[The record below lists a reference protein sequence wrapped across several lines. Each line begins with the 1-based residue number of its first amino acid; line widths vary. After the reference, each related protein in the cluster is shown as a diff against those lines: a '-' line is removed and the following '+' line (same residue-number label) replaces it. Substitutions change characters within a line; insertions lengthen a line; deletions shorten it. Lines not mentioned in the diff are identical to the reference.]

1 MESSLDE
8 RREVRQVEDQEPR
21 DEDGQPRDPDDQDPL
36 YGDDVEPRDS
46 DGSDELEAEILQAD
60 HPFGAGLWGTTA
72 EEEVAGEGLD
82 RALAQERPEAES
94 TEEALELVDEE
105 GVDTEEELIGEVVLA
120 SDPFAPPEEAALSVT
135 DEAPG
140 ATDHEDPHPDQ
151 DIDEEDD
158 ED

>member
-1 MESSLDE
+1 
-8 RREVRQVEDQEPR
+8 VKDQEPR
-21 DEDGQPRDPDDQDPL
+21 DESGQTRDPDDHDPHY

-60 HPFGAGLWGTTA
+60 HPFATGLWGTTA

-82 RALAQERPEAES
+82 RALAQERPETPP
-94 TEEALELVDEE
+94 TEEALEIVDEE
-105 GVDTEEELIGEVVLA
+105 GVDTEAELIGDAVLA
-120 SDPFAPPEEAALSVT
+120 VDAFASPEEAALSVT

-140 ATDHEDPHPDQ
+140 ATNHEDPHPDQ
-151 DIDEEDD
+151 DDEEAD

>member
-1 MESSLDE
+1 MK
-8 RREVRQVEDQEPR
+8 DQEPR
-21 DEDGQPRDPDDQDPL
+21 DEDGQTRDPDDHDPHY

-60 HPFGAGLWGTTA
+60 HPFATGLWGTTA

-82 RALAQERPEAES
+82 RALAQERPE
-94 TEEALELVDEE
+94 TPPTDEALEIVDEE
-105 GVDTEEELIGEVVLA
+105 GADTEGELIGDAVLA
-120 SDPFAPPEEAALSVT
+120 LDAFAPPEEAALAVT

-151 DIDEEDD
+151 DDEEAD